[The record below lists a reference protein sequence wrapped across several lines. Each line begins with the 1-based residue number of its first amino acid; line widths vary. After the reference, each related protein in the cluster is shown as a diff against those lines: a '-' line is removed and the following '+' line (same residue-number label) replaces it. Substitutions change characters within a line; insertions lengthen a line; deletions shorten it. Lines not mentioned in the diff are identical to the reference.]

1 MRKHFKPSQNPP
13 STPSDDTALI
23 ENLIGLGDFSARKN
37 YYPELQH
44 KIDEL
49 TLEKDRYKWLFEN
62 ALHGIFQA
70 EIDGTITS
78 ANPAIAAICG
88 YESTDTLCASIEDI
102 GYQLFNSHHDYQQLL
117 KELLQEG
124 KKLAFETQLKT
135 PSGAAVDVSM
145 NVLLKSRNPALI
157 EAFVQDITERR
168 KAQNSLTNLNATLEQ
183 RVNRRTKEL
192 RSANTQLRGEITDR
206 QEIQLALQAAKQEAE
221 QANQSKDKYLAAASH
236 DLLQPLNAARLLV
249 STLQERQLAERDT
262 TLVHRIHVALLGAEE
277 LLTDLLDISKLDANA
292 ITPDYR
298 EFAINDLLIAL
309 RTEFKPVAKKAGLRL
324 TVVASQAIVHSD
336 SRLLMRILRNLLS
349 NAIRYTPKGRI
360 LLGCR
365 RQQGRLRIIICDT
378 GPGIPEDR
386 QQDIFREFQQLENF
400 VRGRDK
406 GVGLGLAI
414 VERISHMLE
423 HPVRLSSVVGKGSC
437 FSVIV
442 PLSEQQSLVAS
453 NNQQPAMASDLTGAR
468 ILVIDNEEAITHSM
482 QVLLQEWGALTT
494 AAEDTAQALYACR
507 QQLPDIILADYHLE
521 HDLTGLHVLDQIYA
535 DIGQLPPT
543 IMITAD
549 RSDEVRQL
557 FQQRGLVRLNKPV
570 KPGKLRALISHML
583 NASQR

>member
-1 MRKHFKPSQNPP
+1 MRKHSKPSQNPA
-13 STPSDDTALI
+13 STPSENTALI

-37 YYPELQH
+37 YYPELQD

-49 TLEKDRYKWLFEN
+49 EQEKDRYKWLFEN

-102 GYQLFNSHHDYQQLL
+102 GYQLFNCHQDYQQLL
-117 KELLQEG
+117 KELLQTG
-124 KKLAFETQLKT
+124 KKLAFETQLRT
-135 PSGAAVDVSM
+135 PSGAAVYVSM
-145 NVLLKSRNPALI
+145 NVLLKSRNPGLI

-168 KAQNSLTNLNATLEQ
+168 KAQDSLTSLNATLEQ
-183 RVNRRTKEL
+183 RVNRRTEEL
-192 RSANTQLRGEITDR
+192 RTANTQLRWEIADR
-206 QEIQLALQAAKQEAE
+206 KEIQLALQEAKQEAE

-249 STLQERQLAERDT
+249 STLQERRLAERDT
-262 TLVHRIHVALLGAEE
+262 TLVNRIHVALLGAEE
-277 LLTDLLDISKLDANA
+277 LLTDLLDISKLDAKA
-292 ITPDYR
+292 ISPDYR
-298 EFAINDLLIAL
+298 DFAVNDLLVSL

-324 TVVASQAIVHSD
+324 TVVANRSIVLSD

-349 NAIRYTPKGRI
+349 NAIRYTEQGRI
-360 LLGCR
+360 FIGCR
-365 RQQGRLRIIICDT
+365 RQQGQLRIIICDT

-386 QQDIFREFQQLENF
+386 QQDIFREFQQLENS
-400 VRGRDK
+400 VAGRAK

-423 HPVRLSSVVGKGSC
+423 HPVRLRSVIGKGSC

-442 PLSEQQSLVAS
+442 PLSGQQTLEAYNS
-453 NNQQPAMASDLTGAR
+453 QQLIMAADLSGVR

-482 QVLLQEWGALTT
+482 QALLQEWGALTT
-494 AAEDTAQALYACR
+494 AAANTEQALYACR
-507 QQLPDIILADYHLE
+507 QQLPDIILADYHLD
-521 HDLTGLHVLDQIYA
+521 HDTTGLQALDQIYA
-535 DIGQLPPT
+535 ETGQLPPT

-549 RSDEVRQL
+549 RSDEVRQQ
-557 FQQRGLVRLNKPV
+557 FQQRGLKRLNKPV

-583 NASQR
+583 NPSLG